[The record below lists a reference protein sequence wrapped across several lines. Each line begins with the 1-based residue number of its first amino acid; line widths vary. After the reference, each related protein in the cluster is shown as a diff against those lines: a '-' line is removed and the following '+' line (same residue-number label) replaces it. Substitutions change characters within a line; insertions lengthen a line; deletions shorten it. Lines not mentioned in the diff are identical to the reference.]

1 VQLVE
6 LSKAQDVEAG
16 DGTTTVV
23 IIAGSLLD
31 AAQKLLIK
39 GLQFVMLRFIVCL
52 YSVLS
57 CSLLIELSFR
67 RTSVMSGLVL
77 VEGGHSC
84 IKVKSLQA
92 MEFFS
97 VFQGLGKS
105 LKTDLVL
112 RSLVTL
118 LRRSLKVFE
127 FENSQ

>member
-1 VQLVE
+1 MAVANVHSVSNRQVSCYVYVQLVE

-84 IKVKSLQA
+84 IESQVLTSPRHFFRFSRPRKVL
-92 MEFFS
+92 EN
-97 VFQGLGKS
+97 
-105 LKTDLVL
+105 
-112 RSLVTL
+112 RSG
-118 LRRSLKVFE
+118 S
-127 FENSQ
+127 